1 MTNWTESCVHWR
13 KDNNGEFNEGLLLK
27 IFTVK
32 HTIGRID
39 VHNGYSHLTQAHTI
53 VHVA

>member
-1 MTNWTESCVHWR
+1 MYTVEKTTMGNLM
-13 KDNNGEFNEGLLLK
+13 EGLLLK

-39 VHNGYSHLTQAHTI
+39 VHNGYSHLTQAYTI